1 MTLRRPKILP
11 IASGFLLV
19 VMFAILSFVRSDAS
33 TTQLPPGQVC
43 FVGDGGQ
50 PMVNGSLN
58 MYYVGTTNV
67 KTTWQNAS
75 QTVANTNPLQLDSNG
90 CVILFG
96 IGTYRQQL
104 YDGPV
109 VGGVTTGNLI
119 FDLPTTD
126 TSAYNSVFWAGL
138 AGGTPNVITIVD
150 TGFNAT
156 DGTVINF
163 TALSTNTGATTIN
176 PSGYGAISVEKQ
188 TTGGPVSLTGGEIA
202 QGNVISVLYS
212 ATLNAFLLLN
222 PPIQSASGNSNP
234 LCGMSNL
241 KITNNSGTPAT
252 EITMTAGDIVTT
264 NTGGTVYNRT
274 NPSVTINA
282 SLSNVANGLDTGN
295 LTASTWYY
303 VWWIDNGSAAAG
315 LLSLSSTAPLLPSG
329 YTTEC
334 RAGAMTTDSSA
345 NLMRT
350 LQLGKRVQYIVGTDP
365 AVTPNIVNGTAGTY
379 SNTSPVFAAAA
390 VAGNGLAVPPTA
402 SVVHLVAWNAWKGN
416 SGSNIGVAPNANW
429 GGTNNGPQGSNGGML
444 PFYSINTST
453 TPEAFDLVLESA
465 NIYWYSNEAGGAIGC
480 MGWDD
485 QVNAN

>member
-1 MTLRRPKILP
+1 MGRNVTRILA
-11 IASGFLLV
+11 IVACLL
-19 VMFAILSFVRSDAS
+19 FAVNARAA
-33 TTQLPPGQVC
+33 TTQLPPGQIC
-43 FVGDGGQ
+43 FVGDGGE

-75 QTVANTNPLQLDSNG
+75 QTVANTAPISLDSNG
-90 CVILFG
+90 CAILFG
-96 IGTYRQQL
+96 VGTYRQQL

-126 TSAYNSVFWAGL
+126 TSAYNSVFWASL

-156 DGTVINF
+156 DGTAINF
-163 TALSTNTGATTIN
+163 LALSTNTGATTLN
-176 PSGYGAISVEKQ
+176 PSGYGAISIEKQ
-188 TTGGPVSLTGGEIA
+188 TTGGPVSLTGGEITA
-202 QGNVISVLYS
+202 GNIISVVYS
-212 ATLNAFLLLN
+212 ATYNAFLLLN

-252 EITMTAGDIVTT
+252 EISMSAGNIVTI
-264 NTGGTVYNRT
+264 NTGGTIYNRT

-282 SLSNVANGLDTGN
+282 SITGANGLDTGT
-295 LTASTWYY
+295 LADSTWYY
-303 VWWIDNGSAAAG
+303 VWWIDNGNAAAG

-334 RAGAMTTDSSA
+334 RAGAMTTDASA

-350 LQLGKRVQYIVGTDP
+350 LQLGRNAQYIVGTDP
-365 AVTPNIVNGTAGTY
+365 AETVNIANGAAGSFST
-379 SNTSPVFAAAA
+379 TSPTLAAAT
-390 VAGNGLAVPPTA
+390 VSGNGFAVPPTA
-402 SVVHLVAWNAWKGN
+402 AAIIVTATTYYGST
-416 SGSNIGVAPNANW
+416 SGGDVEVAPNLNW
-429 GGTNNGPQGSNGGML
+429 GGSNRGPEGSANNNGWPLFIVGVNV
-444 PFYSINTST
+444 FST
-453 TPEAFDLVLESA
+453 APIILESSS
-465 NIYWYSNEAGGAIGC
+465 IYWASSGTAGAIWAQ
-480 MGWDD
+480 GWTD